1 MTTEPSSTADKI
13 PSGRPGRE
21 RLLAVLLRPTTPPV
35 RWGIVTAAVLIGLE
49 FAVVSQLKRI
59 SPDNAFGAV
68 FLFGV
73 LVVSAGWGFRLAT
86 AMSIASTL
94 AYVYFHVSEG
104 QGSPAPAI
112 AVFLT
117 LALLTNLLV
126 GQARLRAVES
136 EQRRRE
142 ADEAAELA
150 RTMLRGAAAL
160 RHVATLVA
168 RRVEPADL
176 YQVVVD
182 ELVRGLD
189 IDDATLLR
197 YESDSHA
204 VVLASRKQDSHAH
217 RLPTGER
224 FGLDEDTVVGRI
236 ARSGAPARVT
246 MYRHHGSAGAARL
259 HDLGIHSGAG
269 APILVGDRIW
279 GALIAGCVSSEPL
292 PEDTEVRVTDFADL
306 VATAIYNA
314 ETRAELTASRARIV
328 AAADQARRGFERD
341 LHDGAQQRIVA
352 LGLELRA
359 IEAAL
364 PHDAAL
370 RPRMGALVDSLS
382 NLHTD
387 LQELSRG
394 LHPAVLSRGGLA
406 AALKTLARRSPVPVS
421 LTVELVGRMAESI
434 EVAGYY
440 LVAESL
446 TNTAKY
452 AHANEVGVHVRA
464 DEATLHIEVSDD
476 GVGGANPAAGSGLI
490 GLKDRVEALSGHFEV
505 TSPTGAGTTVTARIP
520 LSGAVRPWPAGRQG

>member
-1 MTTEPSSTADKI
+1 MTTTPSATTDT
-13 PSGRPGRE
+13 PPRGRTRRE

-35 RWGIVTAAVLIGLE
+35 RWGIVTAVVLIGLE
-49 FAVVSQLKRI
+49 FVIVEQLKRI
-59 SPDNAFGAV
+59 APDNAFGAV

-73 LVVSAGWGFRLAT
+73 LVVSAGSGFRLAIT
-86 AMSIASTL
+86 MSIASTL
-94 AYVYFHVSEG
+94 AYVYFHVREW
-104 QGSPAPAI
+104 QGSLAPAI
-112 AVFLT
+112 VVFLT
-117 LALLTNLLV
+117 LAFLTNLLV

-142 ADEAAELA
+142 ADDAAELA

-160 RHVATLVA
+160 RRVATLVA

-182 ELVRGLD
+182 ELGRGLD
-189 IDDATLLR
+189 IEHATLLR

-204 VVLASRKQDSHAH
+204 VVLASRSQDSHDR
-217 RLPTGER
+217 RLPSGER
-224 FGLDEDTVVGRI
+224 FRLDSDTVVGLI

-246 MYRHHGSAGAARL
+246 TYRHRGSAAAARL
-259 HDLGIHSGAG
+259 DDLGMRSGAG

-279 GALIAGCVSSEPL
+279 GALIASSVSSEPL
-292 PEDTEVRVTDFADL
+292 PEDIEVRVTDFADL

-341 LHDGAQQRIVA
+341 LHDGAQQRIVSM
-352 LGLELRA
+352 GLEVRA
-359 IEAAL
+359 IEATL
-364 PHDAAL
+364 PDDDTVL

-394 LHPAVLSRGGLA
+394 LHPAVLSRGGLGP
-406 AALKTLARRSPVPVS
+406 ALKTLARRSPVPVD
-421 LTVELVGRMAESI
+421 LTVELTGRMAESI

-446 TNTAKY
+446 TNAAKY
-452 AHANEVGVHVRA
+452 AKAHEVIVRVTA
-464 DEATLHIEVSDD
+464 GETALHIEVADD

-490 GLKDRVEALSGHFEV
+490 GLKDRVEALSGRFEV
-505 TSPTGAGTTVTARIP
+505 TSQAGAGTTVSAHIP
-520 LSGAVRPWPAGRQG
+520 LPANEHQLRR